1 MTTNNPK
8 KALTTFSDHEMDKYK
23 AEAKQ
28 RWGNTEAYKQSV
40 ARTKNWTKEDY
51 KRIGEEGLA
60 LTKQIALVM
69 NLPVSD
75 PKVQE
80 LIKLHHDGIEVFYT
94 CSMEMYRGLAEMY
107 ITDPRFAKYYED
119 IAPGLAKFVH
129 DAILHFCNT
138 QEASL

>member
-1 MTTNNPK
+1 MN
-8 KALTTFSDHEMDKYK
+8 KYK
-23 AEAKQ
+23 AEAKE

-40 ARTKNWTKEDY
+40 ANTKNWTKEDY
-51 KRIGEEGLA
+51 KRIGEQGIA

-80 LIKLHHDGIEVFYT
+80 LIKLHHTSIEVFYT
-94 CSMEMYRGLAEMY
+94 CSTEMYRELAEMY

-129 DAILHFCNT
+129 DAILYFC
-138 QEASL
+138 EANKTTKKYPGV